1 MDDIATRS
9 ELPINVFFGQCNCA
23 LVLFSRVLRYS
34 LKALTSGPHYL
45 YRLRPGAKACLN
57 YGKPVAH

>member
-1 MDDIATRS
+1 VNKGKLWSPCLRS
-9 ELPINVFFGQCNCA
+9 
-23 LVLFSRVLRYS
+23 
-34 LKALTSGPHYL
+34 SGPHYL